1 MTNTRTTTTNHYFR
15 MLVMLATLVMLAS
28 VLLLSRA
35 PQPVYAAS
43 TTFTVNSAQD
53 DPDAALDGLCDVNP
67 LSQGDQC
74 TLRAAIQE
82 ANANN
87 NPEGVDRIEFDIPG
101 TGVHTI
107 LPNSQLPFIS
117 EPVNING
124 YSQPGSSVNTL
135 ARGTNAKLLIE
146 IRGNNAG
153 EGFFG
158 ALTVSASNSVIRGLV
173 INHFTDMT
181 GIEVSPE
188 ASGFTA
194 DARNVKIQGNFIGT
208 DPSGVFARGNGSGV
222 DFFGVS
228 DSTVGGTSPAS
239 RNLISGND
247 LDGVFITVGGFPGP
261 SAGSDDNQIRGNLI
275 GTQRDGTQG
284 LGNGLVGVEVAVPAN
299 EAGASGNRI
308 LSNSIFANGGLGIN
322 LGTSGPT
329 PNDPG
334 DLDIGS
340 NNLQNKPSL
349 GSARTVA
356 GKTTIKGSLSSRSGA
371 TYTIQ
376 FFSNP
381 SGTDEGRTFIGQKTG
396 LAVDGSGKGTFTFSP
411 PSKVAV
417 GRSIT
422 ATATNEFTGDTSE
435 FSAPKG
441 VVAG

>member
-1 MTNTRTTTTNHYFR
+1 MTNTRTTKKTNHYFR
-15 MLVMLATLVMLAS
+15 MLATLVMLAS
-28 VLLLSRA
+28 VLVLSRA
-35 PQPVYAAS
+35 PQPAYAAS
-43 TTFTVNSAQD
+43 TTFTVNSEQD
-53 DPDAALDGLCDVNP
+53 NSDAAPDGLCDMNP

-82 ANANN
+82 TNANN
-87 NPEGVDRIEFDIPG
+87 NPTEVDRIEFDIPG

-124 YSQPGSSVNTL
+124 YSQPGSQVNTL
-135 ARGTNAKLLIE
+135 ARGTNAKPLIQ
-146 IRGNNAG
+146 ISGNNAG
-153 EGFFG
+153 SGFFG

-173 INHFTDMT
+173 INHFTNMT
-181 GIEVSPE
+181 GIEVEPE

-194 DARNVKIQGNFIGT
+194 DARNVRIQGNFIGT
-208 DPSGVFARGNGSGV
+208 DPSGVFARGNESGV

-228 DSTVGGTSPAS
+228 NSTIGGASPAS

-247 LDGVFITVGGFPGP
+247 LDGVFITVGSFPGP
-261 SAGSDDNQIRGNLI
+261 SAGSGDNQIRGNLI
-275 GTQRDGTQG
+275 GTQRDGSQG
-284 LGNGLVGVEVAVPAN
+284 LGNGSVGVEIAVPAG
-299 EAGASGNRI
+299 EAGASSNRI

-322 LGTSGPT
+322 LGPSGPT

-381 SGTDEGRTFIGQKTG
+381 SGNEGRIFIGQKTG
-396 LAVDGSGKGTFTFSP
+396 LAVDRFGKGTFTFSP
-411 PSKVAV
+411 PSKVAADQT
-417 GRSIT
+417 IT
-422 ATATNEFTGDTSE
+422 ATATNEFTGDSSE